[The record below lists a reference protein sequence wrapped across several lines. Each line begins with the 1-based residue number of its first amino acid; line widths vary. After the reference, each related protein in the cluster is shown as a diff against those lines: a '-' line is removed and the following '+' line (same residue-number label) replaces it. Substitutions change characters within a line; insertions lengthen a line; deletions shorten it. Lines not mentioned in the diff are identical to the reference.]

1 MTDKKSA
8 KKRPVAL
15 PRLHKSIE
23 AFCTEHTLSIDQ
35 TIIDLLDAVQAA
47 WFEEAKK

>member
-1 MTDKKSA
+1 MTDKKA
-8 KKRPVAL
+8 ERRAVAL

-23 AFCTEHTLSIDQ
+23 DFANANSVKLDDTVGT
-35 TIIDLLDAVQAA
+35 LLDKVQAA